1 MRRDELH
8 DVAIIGAGPVGLV
21 AAALLG
27 RAGVDVVV
35 VERYPDPFGLP
46 RAIRMDHE
54 AMRIW
59 QELGIAEELLAD
71 ALPVVRYEWFGADGE
86 PIVAFDM
93 PPAPSGWVFSY
104 TFFQPELE
112 AALERLIKRLPTVQ
126 MCRGVACT
134 GLVEHDDH
142 VAIDLVPFDVAANAP
157 DRTAAPE
164 TLRARYLVG
173 ADGARSTVR
182 GLLGIALNDAG
193 FGERWFVIDVLPRD
207 AGVAAR
213 LPDFPMQFCEPAR
226 PHMMAPNGRR
236 HRRWEFMLIEDED
249 AADYE
254 RPDHIWSLLDPW
266 LAPDEATIVR
276 GAVYE
281 FRAAVAE
288 SFQSGRRCFLIG
300 DAAHRMPPH
309 LGEGMCSGLRDAKAL
324 AWRLELVL
332 RGCARAP
339 LLDSYTSE
347 RLPHA
352 QALVDQ
358 SLAMGKVSCERDPV
372 AAAQRDRAL
381 RAAGGVEPW
390 PFPALG
396 PGLGHP
402 DEGISPSLV
411 GQLSVQGTVE
421 SAGRSGRFDDV
432 VGRGFSL
439 IIDGGA
445 EDALAPGT
453 RAAFE
458 AIGGRIAALG
468 ATVSDADGALTA
480 WLRAHGAAAV
490 LVRPDFYV
498 FGAVA
503 RIADVPALVDDL
515 IAQVQATGATEQQA
529 IRDTEENHVHH

>member
-112 AALERLIKRLPTVQ
+112 AALERLIERVPTVQ
-126 MCRGVACT
+126 MRRGVACT

-515 IAQVQATGATEQQA
+515 IAQVQATGATERQA

>member
-1 MRRDELH
+1 MGRDEPH

-112 AALERLIKRLPTVQ
+112 AALERLIDRLPTVQ
-126 MCRGVACT
+126 MRRGVACT

-142 VAIDLVPFDVAANAP
+142 IVIELAPFDVAANAP
-157 DRTAAPE
+157 DLSAAAE
-164 TLRARYLVG
+164 ELQARYLIG
-173 ADGARSTVR
+173 ADGARSTIR
-182 GLLGIALNDAG
+182 GLLGIPLNDAG
-193 FGERWFVIDVLPRD
+193 FGERWFVIDLLPRD
-207 AGVAAR
+207 ADVAAR
-213 LPDFPMQFCEPAR
+213 LPDFPMQFCEPGR
-226 PHMMAPNGRR
+226 PHMMGPNGRR
-236 HRRWEFMLIEDED
+236 HRRWEFMLIENED

-254 RPDHIWSLLDPW
+254 RPDHIWGLLSPW

-288 SFQSGRRCFLIG
+288 SFQAGRRCFLVG

-332 RGCARAP
+332 RGSAGTS
-339 LLDSYTSE
+339 LLDSYSSE

-358 SLAMGKVSCERDPV
+358 SLAMGKVSCERDPM

-396 PGLGHP
+396 PGLGHA
-402 DEGISPSLV
+402 DDGISPSLV
-411 GQLSVQGTVE
+411 GQLSVQGSVE

-439 IIDGGA
+439 ILDDGVADELSPAARG
-445 EDALAPGT
+445 
-453 RAAFE
+453 AFE
-458 AIGGRIAALG
+458 SIGGRVAALG
-468 ATVSDADGALTA
+468 ANVSDTDGALTG

-490 LVRPDFYV
+490 VVRPDFYV

-503 RIADVPALVDDL
+503 RVADVPALVDDL
-515 IAQVQATGATEQQA
+515 LAQVHATAATNPQT
-529 IRDTEENHVHH
+529 IRKTQENHVHH

>member
-1 MRRDELH
+1 MARDEQH

-27 RAGVDVVV
+27 QAGVDVVV

-59 QELGIAEELLAD
+59 QELGIAEELLVD
-71 ALPVVRYEWFGADGE
+71 ALPVERYEWFGADGE

-112 AALERLIKRLPTVQ
+112 AALERLVARLPTVQ
-126 MCRGVACT
+126 TRRGVACT

-142 VAIDLVPFDVAANAP
+142 VAIELRPFDVAANAP
-157 DRTAAPE
+157 DVAAAPE
-164 TLRARYLVG
+164 PLRARYLIG

-182 GLLGIALNDAG
+182 GLLGIPLNDAG
-193 FGERWFVIDVLPRD
+193 FGERWFVIDLLPRD

-226 PHMMAPNGRR
+226 PHMMGPNGRR
-236 HRRWEFMLIEDED
+236 HRRWEFMLIENED

-254 RPDHIWSLLDPW
+254 RPDHIWALLDPW

-332 RGCARAP
+332 RGSAGVS

-396 PGLGHP
+396 PGLGHV

-411 GQLSVQGTVE
+411 GQLSVQGMVE
-421 SAGRSGRFDDV
+421 RFGRSGRFDDV

-439 IIDGGA
+439 IIDDGSG
-445 EDALAPGT
+445 EGLAPGT

-468 ATVSDADGALTA
+468 ANVSDADGALTA
-480 WLRAHGAAAV
+480 WLQAHGAAAV

-503 RIADVPALVDDL
+503 RVADVAALVDDL
-515 IAQVQATGATEQQA
+515 LGQVHANGATEQHP
-529 IRDTEENHVHH
+529 IRNTEENHVHH

>member
-1 MRRDELH
+1 MGRDELH

-35 VERYPDPFGLP
+35 VERYPEPFGLP

-59 QELGIAEELLAD
+59 QELGIAEELLVD

-112 AALERLIKRLPTVQ
+112 AALERLIERLPTVR
-126 MCRGVACT
+126 MRRGTACT
-134 GLVEHDDH
+134 GLAEHDDH
-142 VAIDLVPFDVAANAP
+142 VAIELLPFDAAANAP
-157 DRTAAPE
+157 ERDALAQ
-164 TLRARYLVG
+164 TLQARYLIG

-182 GLLGIALNDAG
+182 SLLDIPCSDAG

-207 AGVAAR
+207 ADVSAR

-236 HRRWEFMLIEDED
+236 HRRWEFMLIENED

-254 RPDHIWSLLDPW
+254 RPEHVWALLNPW

-332 RGCARAP
+332 RGSAGAP
-339 LLDSYTSE
+339 LLDSYSTE

-358 SLAMGKVSCERDPV
+358 SLAMGKVSCERDPT

-402 DEGISPSLV
+402 DGGVSPSLV
-411 GQLSVQGTVE
+411 GQLSVQGSVE

-439 IIDGGA
+439 IVD
-445 EDALAPGT
+445 DDCVDHLAPAA

-458 AIGGRIAALG
+458 ALGGRIAALG
-468 ATVSDADGALTA
+468 ADVSDADGALTG

-503 RIADVPALVDDL
+503 RTGDVPALVDDL
-515 IAQVQATGATEQQA
+515 LVQVHATGGHA
-529 IRDTEENHVHH
+529 IRDTKENHVHN

>member
-1 MRRDELH
+1 
-8 DVAIIGAGPVGLV
+8 
-21 AAALLG
+21 
-27 RAGVDVVV
+27 
-35 VERYPDPFGLP
+35 
-46 RAIRMDHE
+46 MDHE

-112 AALERLIKRLPTVQ
+112 AALERLIERLPTVQ
-126 MCRGVACT
+126 MRRGVACT
-134 GLVEHDDH
+134 RLVEHDDH
-142 VAIDLVPFDVAANAP
+142 VAIELVPFDVAANAP

-173 ADGARSTVR
+173 ADGARSSVR
-182 GLLGIALNDAG
+182 GLLGIPLNDAG

-207 AGVAAR
+207 ADVAAR

-236 HRRWEFMLIEDED
+236 HRRWEFMLIENED

-254 RPDHIWSLLDPW
+254 RADHIWALLEPW

-288 SFQSGRRCFLIG
+288 SFQAGRRCFLIG

-332 RGCARAP
+332 RGSAGAP

-396 PGLGHP
+396 PGLGHA
-402 DEGISPSLV
+402 DDGISPSLV
-411 GQLSVQGTVE
+411 GQLSVQGSVE

-439 IIDGGA
+439 IID
-445 EDALAPGT
+445 DDSVDHLAPAA

-468 ATVSDADGALTA
+468 ANVSDADGALTG

-498 FGAVA
+498 FGAVTHT
-503 RIADVPALVDDL
+503 ADVPALVNDL
-515 IAQVQATGATEQQA
+515 IAQVQATGGHELRETKE
-529 IRDTEENHVHH
+529 DHVHH

>member
-1 MRRDELH
+1 MPHDELH
-8 DVAIIGAGPVGLV
+8 DVAIIGAGPVGLL

-27 RAGVDVVV
+27 RAGSDVVV
-35 VERYPDPFGLP
+35 VERYPEPFGLP

-59 QELGIAEELLAD
+59 QELGIAEQLLVD
-71 ALPVVRYEWFGADGE
+71 ALPVERYEWFGADGE

-93 PPAPSGWVFSY
+93 PPAPSGWAFSY

-112 AALERLIKRLPTVQ
+112 VALQGAVDRLGSVEMR
-126 MCRGVACT
+126 RGVACT

-142 VAIDLVPFDVAANAP
+142 VAVELRRFDPVANAP
-157 DRTAAPE
+157 VAMAAPE

-182 GLLGIALNDAG
+182 RLLGVPLNDAA

-207 AGVAAR
+207 ADVAAR
-213 LPDFPMQFCEPAR
+213 FPDFPMQFCEPRR

-249 AADYE
+249 PADYD
-254 RPDHIWSLLDPW
+254 RPDQVWALLKPW
-266 LAPDEATIVR
+266 LESDEAAIVR

-281 FRAAVAE
+281 FRAALAE

-324 AWRLELVL
+324 AWRLNLVL
-332 RGCARAP
+332 QGLAGEA
-339 LLDSYTSE
+339 LLDSYTPE

-352 QALVDQ
+352 SALVEQ

-372 AAAQRDRAL
+372 AAAERDRAL

-396 PGLGHP
+396 TGLGHS
-402 DEGISPSLV
+402 DEGVFPPLT

-421 SAGRSGRFDDV
+421 LDGRRGRFDDV
-432 VGRGFSL
+432 VGRGFTL
-439 IIDGGA
+439 IVDGREGR
-445 EDALAPGT
+445 DLAPAP

-458 AIGGRIAALG
+458 ALGGRIADLG
-468 ATVSDADGALTA
+468 GRVRDLDGRVTS
-480 WLRAHGAAAV
+480 WLRAHGAGTV
-490 LVRPDFYV
+490 LIRPDFYV
-498 FGAVA
+498 FGALPRPGDA
-503 RIADVPALVDDL
+503 PILVERL
-515 IAQVQATGATEQQA
+515 LSQIHATGWSSQPAHRE
-529 IRDTEENHVHH
+529 TEENHVHY

>member
-1 MRRDELH
+1 MAGGEVH
-8 DVAIIGAGPVGLV
+8 DVAIIGAGPVGLL

-27 RAGVDVVV
+27 RAGLDVLLI
-35 VERYPDPFGLP
+35 ERHPDPFGLP

-59 QELGIAEELLAD
+59 QELGIADEFLTD
-71 ALPVVRYEWFGADGE
+71 ALPVERYEWFGADGE

-93 PPAPSGWVFSY
+93 PPAPSGWAFSY

-112 AALERLIKRLPTVQ
+112 GALARLVDGLPTVHTR
-126 MCRGVACT
+126 RGVACT
-134 GLVEHDDH
+134 GLVEHGDR
-142 VAIDLVPFDVAANAP
+142 VDVELRRFEEAANAP
-157 DRTAAPE
+157 DDAGLPE
-164 TLRARYLVG
+164 IVRAQYLVG

-182 GLLGIALNDAG
+182 RLLGIALDDAG

-207 AGVAAR
+207 RDIAAR
-213 LPDFPMQFCEPAR
+213 FPEFPMQFCEPGR

-236 HRRWEFMLIEDED
+236 HRRWEFMLIEGEE

-254 RPDHIWSLLDPW
+254 RPEHVWALLDPW
-266 LAPDEATIVR
+266 LAPDEATVVR

-288 SFQSGRRCFLIG
+288 SMQSGRRCFLLG
-300 DAAHRMPPH
+300 DAAHRMPPQ

-332 RGCARAP
+332 RGAAGEGV
-339 LLDSYTSE
+339 LESYTSE

-352 QALVDQ
+352 RALVEQ
-358 SLAMGKVSCERDPV
+358 SLAMGKVSCERDPA
-372 AAAQRDRAL
+372 AAAQRDQAL

-390 PFPALG
+390 PFPGLG

-402 DEGISPSLV
+402 DERISPPLV
-411 GQLSVQGTVE
+411 GHLSLQGRVE
-421 SAGRSGRFDDV
+421 CDGRSGLLDDV
-432 VGRGFSL
+432 VGRGFVL
-439 IIDGGA
+439 LVDGSA
-445 EDALAPGT
+445 DDALPAAS

-458 AIGGRIAALG
+458 RIGGRIAGLG
-468 ATVSDADGALTA
+468 DDVRDLDGRLTG

-490 LVRPDFYV
+490 LVRPDYYV

-503 RIADVPALVDDL
+503 DSAAVPSLIEDL
-515 IAQVQATGATEQQA
+515 LSQLRVTKE
-529 IRDTEENHVHH
+529 DHVHH